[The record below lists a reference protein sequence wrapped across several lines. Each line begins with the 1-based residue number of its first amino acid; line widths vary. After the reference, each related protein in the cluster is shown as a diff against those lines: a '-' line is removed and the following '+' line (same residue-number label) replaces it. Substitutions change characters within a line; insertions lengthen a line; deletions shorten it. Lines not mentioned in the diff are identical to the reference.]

1 MAASIDFSLDKVERF
16 TYYGLMDHK
25 EIRRKFIEFFVN
37 HGHLEVPSNSLVP
50 DYDPTLLLTNS
61 GMAPLKPYFLG
72 LAKPPSRRITNVQRC
87 LRTNDIESVGDI
99 HHLTFFEMMGNWS
112 IGDPEAQ
119 DGIGPSGY
127 FKKEA
132 INFAWDLLSEFG
144 IDRTRIWAGVFG
156 GDRSWLNVP
165 PDEES
170 FTAWKNFLPEE
181 RILKLP
187 SKDSFWFSGPSGPC
201 GPNTDILYD
210 LGPEHS
216 CGKPD
221 CGPNCDCGRFLEI
234 WNAGVFMMYNRMPD
248 GSFKPLPAKSVDA
261 GAGLERFAMVLQD
274 VGSVYET
281 DIFKN
286 LIGEI
291 NALAE
296 VGHTVEE
303 RSVRII
309 ADHTRAVSFLASD
322 GVVPSNT
329 ERGYVMRRLIRR
341 AILHGLLLNING
353 YFLSQLSESVID
365 QFGDIYPLLLKRRHE
380 ILKVIEDEER
390 TFGTALKR
398 GLHEFEKLL
407 RSNVSNGVFSGQAAF
422 RLYDSYGFPLELSE
436 ELSRSKSL
444 SLDKVVFEELLKK
457 QKERSRQRRT
467 GEEFDPSKIKTAHTA
482 AHLLNRALQEVL
494 GGSVHQMGQRLSQKQ
509 FTHDFNFPRRL
520 TSEELRKIEGLVNE
534 KILGNLPV
542 TVRETSFE
550 EAKKE
555 GAQAQF
561 EEKYKSVDKVT
572 LYEIGNF
579 SRELCGGPH
588 AQSTGQLK
596 KFKIVKE
603 EAVSAG
609 IRRIKAGVE
618 G

>member
-1 MAASIDFSLDKVERF
+1 
-16 TYYGLMDHK
+16 MDHK
-25 EIRRKFIEFFVN
+25 EIRRKFIEFFVDR
-37 HGHLEVPSNSLVP
+37 GHLEVPSSSLVP

-72 LAKPPSRRITNVQRC
+72 LVKPPSRRITNVQRC
-87 LRTNDIESVGDI
+87 VRTNDIESVGDI

-112 IGDPEAQ
+112 IGDSKAG
-119 DGIGPSGY
+119 DGIGTSGY

-132 INFAWDLLSEFG
+132 ISFAWDLLTEFG
-144 IDRTRIWAGVFG
+144 IDKTRIWSGVFG
-156 GDRSWLNVP
+156 GDSNLPNVP

-170 FTAWKNFLPEE
+170 FTAWKSFLPQE

-187 SKDSFWFSGPSGPC
+187 SKDSFWFSGAVGPC
-201 GPNTDILYD
+201 GPNTDVLYD

-216 CGKPD
+216 CGRPD
-221 CGPNCDCGRFLEI
+221 CGPTCDCGRYLEI
-234 WNAGVFMMYNRMPD
+234 WNAGVFMMYNRMQD
-248 GSFKPLPAKSVDA
+248 GSLESLPAKSVDA
-261 GAGLERFAMVLQD
+261 GAGLERFAMVLQG

-286 LIGEI
+286 LIEEI
-291 NALAE
+291 NSLAE
-296 VGHTVEE
+296 VGHAVDQ
-303 RSVRII
+303 RSVRIV
-309 ADHTRAVSFLASD
+309 ADHTRAVTFLASD

-329 ERGYVMRRLIRR
+329 QQGYVMRRLIRR
-341 AILHGLLLNING
+341 AILHGLLLSING
-353 YFLSQLSESVID
+353 YFLSQLSKSVID
-365 QFGDIYPLLLKRRHE
+365 QFGDIYPLLCQRRNE
-380 ILKVIEDEER
+380 VLKVIEDEER
-390 TFGTALKR
+390 IFGMVLKR
-398 GLHEFEKLL
+398 GMREFEKLL

-422 RLYDSYGFPLELSE
+422 RLYDSYGFPFELSE

-457 QKERSRQRRT
+457 QKERSRQHRADE
-467 GEEFDPSKIKTAHTA
+467 GFDPSSIKTAHTA

-494 GGSVHQMGQRLSQKQ
+494 GGSVHQMGQRLSQRQ
-509 FTHDFNFPRRL
+509 FTHDFNFSRKP
-520 TSEELRKIEGLVNE
+520 TSEELRKVESLVNE
-534 KILGNLPV
+534 KILENLPV

-550 EAKKE
+550 QAKKE

-561 EEKYKSVDKVT
+561 EEKYKSVDRVT

-596 KFKIVKE
+596 QFKIEKE

-609 IRRIKAGVE
+609 IRRIKAKVE